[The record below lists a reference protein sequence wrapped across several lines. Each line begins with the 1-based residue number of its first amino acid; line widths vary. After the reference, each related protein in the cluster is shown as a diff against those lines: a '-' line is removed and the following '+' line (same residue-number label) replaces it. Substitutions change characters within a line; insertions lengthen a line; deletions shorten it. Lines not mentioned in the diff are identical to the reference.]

1 MDFAMARSV
10 MVILL
15 IIFYIKG
22 CVCEPYFII
31 KRMHQ
36 SNCLRKTY
44 QKKKKS
50 KAFDTST
57 YLSLPGHLTLAVVG
71 DIGEDNKVW
80 SLTPTFCCP
89 CQLSYI
95 SPTFLQPPST
105 SVWSLLFLVVGL
117 GLKYVCCISS
127 FASWSIILWFLLL
140 DGLIPSTHLFFSSLS
155 SSLSSATTL
164 SGSELITFWMDAVLH
179 QYLVKSQKI
188 DKNQKRTK
196 I

>member
-1 MDFAMARSV
+1 MRVGESTAFVLLRSSSFLNLSRNVTPHMDFAMARSV

-71 DIGEDNKVW
+71 DIGEDNKV
-80 SLTPTFCCP
+80 
-89 CQLSYI
+89 
-95 SPTFLQPPST
+95 
-105 SVWSLLFLVVGL
+105 
-117 GLKYVCCISS
+117 
-127 FASWSIILWFLLL
+127 
-140 DGLIPSTHLFFSSLS
+140 
-155 SSLSSATTL
+155 
-164 SGSELITFWMDAVLH
+164 
-179 QYLVKSQKI
+179 
-188 DKNQKRTK
+188 
-196 I
+196 